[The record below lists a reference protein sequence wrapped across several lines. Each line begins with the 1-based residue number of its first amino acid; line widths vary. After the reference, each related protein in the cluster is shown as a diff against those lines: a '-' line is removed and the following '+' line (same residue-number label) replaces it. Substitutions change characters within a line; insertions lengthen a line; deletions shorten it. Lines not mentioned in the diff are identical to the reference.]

1 MLYWTQGTDGLER
14 CSIYNAQWNP
24 SGTKK
29 LHEAVKMAS
38 LLQPSEMDWVGFARI
53 PQFLPPSTRIKDR
66 KAQLNSW
73 LHLKLPNIAWCQK
86 QKGKKRVLPNV
97 GKDLC
102 NWWDYEKNIEKNG
115 YSILLWKSFGIFSF
129 SPFSTPLK

>member
-1 MLYWTQGTDGLER
+1 
-14 CSIYNAQWNP
+14 
-24 SGTKK
+24 
-29 LHEAVKMAS
+29 MAS

-86 QKGKKRVLPNV
+86 KKGKKRVLPNV

-102 NWWDYEKNIEKNG
+102 NWWDYEKNIEKKWLQYLALEEFWN
-115 YSILLWKSFGIFSF
+115 IFF
-129 SPFSTPLK
+129 LTLFNAFKVAI